1 MHYYSFNIGD
11 YRKDTVHLSPIE
23 HYIYRTLI
31 DMYYLSEEPIP
42 KETHWVMR
50 RLNLGSQEEEMALK
64 NVLNDFFYDAD
75 DGFRHERIDAEIEKY
90 QANAEKNRKNGK
102 KGGRPP
108 KNKPK
113 ETQSVSDGLPDESKQ
128 NPNQEPLTINQ
139 EPLTNNQSISFDEF
153 WNAYDKKT
161 DTAKC
166 KAKWSKLKPLEQ
178 QAAMEHVPR
187 YVASTPDKK
196 FRKNPLTYLNGQCWL
211 DEIEQPQTTYQGNNH
226 ANNQSANSKPNHF
239 DQLRAEAA
247 AKYGNASTIRTVN

>member
-50 RLNLGSQEEEMALK
+50 RLNLGSQEEETALK
-64 NVLNDFFYDAD
+64 NVLNDFFYEVD

-128 NPNQEPLTINQ
+128 NPNQEPLTTNHQ
-139 EPLTNNQSISFDEF
+139 PLTINHEPVIAFDEF
-153 WNAYDKKT
+153 WEAYDKKI
-161 DTAKC
+161 DRAKC
-166 KAKWSKLKPLEQ
+166 LAKWEKLTEQ
-178 QAAMEHVPR
+178 QHQEIMSNVHA
-187 YVASTPDKK
+187 YVAANNVKQY
-196 FRKNPLTYLNGQCWL
+196 RKNPLTYLNGECWL
-211 DEIEQPQTTYQGNNH
+211 DEIITSQPTR
-226 ANNQSANSKPNHF
+226 NNQGLQDAKQSKLNELEQYINS
-239 DQLRAEAA
+239 
-247 AKYGNASTIRTVN
+247 YGTEQEIRHVN

>member
-64 NVLNDFFYDAD
+64 NVLNDFFYEAD
-75 DGFRHERIDAEIEKY
+75 GGFRHERIDAEIEKY

-113 ETQSVSDGLPDESKQ
+113 ETHSVSDGLPDESKQ
-128 NPNQEPLTINQ
+128 NPNQEPLTNNHQPLTINQ
-139 EPLTNNQSISFDEF
+139 EPIIAFDEF
-153 WNAYDKKT
+153 WEAYDKKVDRT
-161 DTAKC
+161 KC
-166 KAKWSKLKPLEQ
+166 LAKWEKLSEQ
-178 QAAMEHVPR
+178 QHQEIMSNVHA
-187 YVASTPDKK
+187 YVAANNVKQY
-196 FRKNPLTYLNGQCWL
+196 RKNPLTYLNGECWL
-211 DEIEQPQTTYQGNNH
+211 DEIITSQPTK
-226 ANNQSANSKPNHF
+226 NNQGLQDAKQSKLNELEQYINS
-239 DQLRAEAA
+239 
-247 AKYGNASTIRTVN
+247 YGTEQEIRHVN